1 MPSFKIETNKS
12 VKCDEFVLLELDTPI
27 QTLER
32 LTSVIALGN
41 SAKNI
46 VIEYRY
52 SNDGNIWS
60 EWISWPDWNLNPGEL
75 TWFGFRVK
83 SDTSWNF
90 TGIELEWTG
99 GELLGEC
106 LCSVIKY
113 SEDSFIVDCGNNNQ
127 YEYSNALASV
137 GIWEKM
143 SQSVFNRFGWPVVY
157 FKCDPVEQSRDV
169 VFKEWSLL
177 EVRECKQIK
186 VIVPGN
192 DFGSGDFQFTEFDI
206 DFADELEFQISKES
220 FWTAFGTYQQPA
232 EKDFLYFPLEGRMY
246 RINSAQ
252 ESKDF
257 MRQSNWWKGTLIKW
271 NESDSI
277 IKDSDIQ
284 TTIDELTL
292 NFEDVGFEAE
302 REIEEASI
310 VKEEQ
315 YVVRAVN
322 LSDNVRESVNLLWE
336 PNGVKEE
343 NLTNYFT
350 VFSKY
355 HYDLTQNDGE
365 YAIPGATAVN
375 GATAY
380 GATATEL
387 VTYQDTIDVSK
398 NLSLMFWYN
407 GKIRPTNQNNTWR
420 EIFRGGQKIELY
432 VSGNLI
438 TKLRCAGKVYDINV
452 PLNDWYAYYIGFN
465 RVDNTMTLRIWKRA
479 DLNKKT
485 TKMSVF
491 FQCIDDIPTTVTGNW
506 KPVLMNSNDR
516 IASIRFL
523 KAPVTLENQ
532 SILFTKIVF
541 PDDGNAYIID
551 DCYPIM
557 YMDGLTNR

>member
-1 MPSFKIETNKS
+1 MPTYKIETSKS

-32 LTSVIALGN
+32 LTSIVALGN

-52 SNDGNIWS
+52 SNDGNVWS

-90 TGIELEWTG
+90 TGIDLEWTG
-99 GELLGEC
+99 GELLGDC
-106 LCSVIKY
+106 KCSVIKY

-137 GIWEKM
+137 GIWQKM

-186 VIVPGN
+186 VVVPDN

-220 FWTAFGTYQQPA
+220 FWTAFGTYEQPA

-257 MRQSNWWKGTLIKW
+257 MRQSNWWKGTLVKW

-277 IKDSDIQ
+277 IKDADIQ
-284 TTIDELTL
+284 TTINELTL

-322 LSDNVRESVNLLWE
+322 LSDNVRETVNLLWE

-355 HYDLTQNDGE
+355 HYDLTQKDTS
-365 YAIPGATAVN
+365 YAISGATAVN

-387 VTYQDTIDVSK
+387 ITYQDTIDVSK

-407 GKIRPTNQNNTWR
+407 GKVRPTNQNNTWR
-420 EIFRGGQKIELY
+420 ELFKGGQKIEIY
-432 VSGNLI
+432 VSGNFI
-438 TKLRCAGKVYDINV
+438 TKLRCAGKTYTINV

-479 DLNKKT
+479 DISKKT
-485 TKMSVF
+485 TKMGIF
-491 FQCIDDIPTTVTGNW
+491 FECIDTIPTTVTGNW

-516 IASIRFL
+516 IASLRFL

-541 PDDGNAYIID
+541 PDDGNAYIVD
-551 DCYPIM
+551 DCFPIM
-557 YMDGLTNR
+557 YMDQLTNR

>member
-12 VKCDEFVLLELDTPI
+12 VKCDEYVLLELDTPI

-32 LTSVIALGN
+32 LTSIVVLGN
-41 SAKNI
+41 SANNI

-90 TGIELEWTG
+90 TGIDLEWTG

-137 GIWEKM
+137 GIWQKM

-186 VIVPGN
+186 VVVPGN

-220 FWTAFGTYQQPA
+220 FWTAFGTYEQPA

-257 MRQSNWWKGTLIKW
+257 MRQSNWWKGTLVKW

-302 REIEEASI
+302 REIEEADI
-310 VKEEQ
+310 VKDEQ

-322 LSDNVRESVNLLWE
+322 LSDNVRETVNLLWE

-355 HYDLTQNDGE
+355 HYDLTQKDTS
-365 YAIPGATAVN
+365 YVISGATAVN

-407 GKIRPTNQNNTWR
+407 GKVRPTNQNNTWR
-420 EIFRGGQKIELY
+420 ELFKGGQKIELY
-432 VSGNLI
+432 VSGDFI
-438 TKLRCAGKVYDINV
+438 TKLRCAEKTYTINV

-479 DLNKKT
+479 DINSKT

-491 FQCIDDIPTTVTGNW
+491 FQCIDTIPTTVTGNW

-551 DCYPIM
+551 DCFPIM
-557 YMDGLTNR
+557 YMDQLPTR